1 MEVKGSNGRRESF
14 RQLGSVSVLTVA
26 IFPKYGR
33 WKKWASKA
41 RKFAG
46 FSGEKACSLKM
57 PLPAAASE
65 GSSTFS
71 AIFFSLFLPLS
82 MAESDEGKEV
92 AVLVGLRG
100 GILPC
105 MLKSLGFLNF
115 FYLEL
120 VPSSLHVQISN
131 AGFVVSA
138 PN

>member
-1 MEVKGSNGRRESF
+1 
-14 RQLGSVSVLTVA
+14 
-26 IFPKYGR
+26 
-33 WKKWASKA
+33 
-41 RKFAG
+41 
-46 FSGEKACSLKM
+46 
-57 PLPAAASE
+57 
-65 GSSTFS
+65 
-71 AIFFSLFLPLS
+71 

-105 MLKSLGFLNF
+105 MPKSLSFLNF

-131 AGFVVSA
+131 AGFVVLA